1 MILYIASIAFKS
13 FTNNDFTLQRAKTSQ
28 NEKSSRKKRSP
39 CSKKNRNIG
48 RMCKY
53 VG

>member
-28 NEKSSRKKRSP
+28 NEKSFRKK
-39 CSKKNRNIG
+39 KKPVKQKN
-48 RMCKY
+48 KKL
-53 VG
+53 